1 MNNSVSYL
9 LFDTIINS
17 YLIAHCGL
25 TPPSSPQL
33 GLVVSSHASYFAPT
47 SFPSRLDLGLRVIK
61 LGSNSVEYEVGIFE
75 EGKDTPAVVGG
86 YTHVFVN
93 NQTRRSMV
101 MDGKVRQ
108 GLEKLLSLDHLPDVK
123 AKL

>member
-1 MNNSVSYL
+1 MNNAVSYL

-17 YLIAHCGL
+17 YLIAHCSL
-25 TPPSSPQL
+25 APPSSPQL

-47 SFPSRLDLGLRVIK
+47 SFPSRLDLGLRVLK
-61 LGSNSVEYEVGIFE
+61 LGSSSVEYEVGIFE

-86 YTHVFVN
+86 YTHIFVN
-93 NQTRRSMV
+93 SQTRKSVV
-101 MDGKVRQ
+101 MDREIWQ
-108 GLEKLLSLDHLPDVK
+108 GLKKLLNLNHLSDVK